1 MSLHQSI
8 PQKIKVEL
16 HNNALVLDITY
27 PSFDPFDDES
37 NISLAFTKSEVKKL
51 CNYYNVKIE
60 ELLLAVSNHYET
72 YNSPKLFQEFLDKR
86 GIHGTL
92 SSTAPL
98 INS

>member
-37 NISLAFTKSEVKKL
+37 NISLTFTKSEVKKL
-51 CNYYNVKIE
+51 CNYYNLQIE
-60 ELLLAVSNHYET
+60 ELLRIASVIFFTYKLIKIIPISISVVSME
-72 YNSPKLFQEFLDKR
+72 LF
-86 GIHGTL
+86 
-92 SSTAPL
+92 PL
-98 INS
+98 PHH